1 MPYNNL
7 QHCIVFSNE
16 LLNRYHPSFRNHCN
30 FFRKAMFCRKTY
42 VDGMWELGFIE
53 CFKSFP
59 SFSYIVEQAWANAA
73 REPKELPTPV
83 VE

>member
-1 MPYNNL
+1 
-7 QHCIVFSNE
+7 
-16 LLNRYHPSFRNHCN
+16 
-30 FFRKAMFCRKTY
+30 MFCRKTY

-53 CFKSFP
+53 CFKSIP